1 VSFPDEA
8 FERRRDAAKN
18 RPGDAAFEGKSDF

>member
-8 FERRRDAAKN
+8 FEPRSEAAKN
-18 RPGDAAFEGKSDF
+18 RPDDAAFEGKSDF